1 MKTAPDTEPAAAL
14 ELAPKHK
21 RGFPLKSP
29 LLAASGCWGFA
40 NEYADLIEMS
50 LLGALT
56 TNSISWRP
64 RKPAGGAHARSVA
77 GGVALHTGL
86 PNPGL
91 SAALHR
97 FAPKWRRMPCAV
109 IVHLALRD
117 AREAR
122 KCVERLE
129 DVENVLAIE
138 LGFRHDE
145 DSRAAAATVASA
157 AQGLL
162 PVVVQAPFSR
172 AAEFCALAGQAGA
185 QAVSVSAPPR
195 AALTAAEGWFE
206 GRMYGGGFCAHS
218 LQTVRELCHAT
229 DLPIIAAGG
238 VHSADQ
244 IEALL
249 SAGARAVQLESVVW
263 IDAPKVNAM
272 LRSWKN

>member
-1 MKTAPDTEPAAAL
+1 
-14 ELAPKHK
+14 
-21 RGFPLKSP
+21 
-29 LLAASGCWGFA
+29 
-40 NEYADLIEMS
+40 
-50 LLGALT
+50 
-56 TNSISWRP
+56 
-64 RKPAGGAHARSVA
+64 
-77 GGVALHTGL
+77 
-86 PNPGL
+86 
-91 SAALHR
+91 
-97 FAPKWRRMPCAV
+97 MPCAV

-145 DSRAAAATVASA
+145 DARAAAATVASA
-157 AQGLL
+157 AQSLL

-206 GRMYGGGFCAHS
+206 GRMYGGGICAHS
-218 LQTVRELCHAT
+218 LQTVRELCRAT

-238 VHSADQ
+238 VHSTDQ

-272 LRSWKN
+272 LQSWKS

>member
-14 ELAPKHK
+14 DLAPEHK

-50 LLGALT
+50 LLGALI
-56 TNSISWRP
+56 TNPISRRP

-91 SAALHR
+91 SAALRR
-97 FAPKWRRMPCAV
+97 FAPIWRRMPCAV

-117 AREAR
+117 AGEAR

-145 DSRAAAATVASA
+145 DARAAAATVATA

-162 PVVVQAPFSR
+162 PVVVQVPFSR
-172 AAEFCALAGQAGA
+172 TAEFSALAEQAGA

-206 GRMYGGGFCAHS
+206 GRMYGGALCAH
-218 LQTVRELCHAT
+218 TVQAVRALRSET

-238 VHSADQ
+238 VHSAEQ
-244 IEALL
+244 INALL
-249 SAGARAVQLESVVW
+249 SAGARAVQLDSVVW
-263 IDAPKVNAM
+263 IDAPKVNAI
-272 LRSWKN
+272 LQSWKR

>member
-206 GRMYGGGFCAHS
+206 GRMYGGGICAHS
-218 LQTVRELCHAT
+218 LQTVRELCRAT

-238 VHSADQ
+238 VHSTDQ